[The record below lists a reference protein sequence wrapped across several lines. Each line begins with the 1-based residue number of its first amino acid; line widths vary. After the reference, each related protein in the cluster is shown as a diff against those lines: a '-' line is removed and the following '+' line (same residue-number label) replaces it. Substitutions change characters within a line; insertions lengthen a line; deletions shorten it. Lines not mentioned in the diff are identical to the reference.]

1 MELALNLNLDGLIL
15 DVLKDDKIVFEK
27 GLPFV
32 QIVDIYSRGKFLNFL
47 REIKSAI
54 FLNDWEINLL
64 ISDELVGVKL
74 SGVCFEDRVV
84 LIGTSTKSAEA
95 EYIDEFSEMNNQQ
108 NAFLREQIKA
118 LHKIQSTQKNDW
130 IEENQ
135 ILKKEVSFLK
145 KELVD
150 RNHTNEQLSNEI
162 KNSKVQLSKLKEGYW
177 DVSDEIR
184 SSLQLLQRD
193 YEICEQQNED
203 QIFEIKDILDRY
215 DQVFE
220 EEI

>member
-1 MELALNLNLDGLIL
+1 MELALNLNQDGLIL
-15 DVLKDDKIVFEK
+15 DVLKDDQILCKK

-32 QIVDIYSRGKFLNFL
+32 QLVDIYSRGKFLNFL
-47 REIKSAI
+47 REIKTAI
-54 FLNDWEINLL
+54 FLNDWEVNLL
-64 ISDELVGVKL
+64 IEDELIGLKL
-74 SGVCFEDRVV
+74 SGVSFDNKVI
-84 LIGTSTKSAEA
+84 LTGTSSKSTEA

-118 LHKIQSTQKNDW
+118 LHKMQSTQKNEW

-135 ILKKEVSFLK
+135 TLKKEVSFLK
-145 KELVD
+145 KELVE
-150 RNHTNEQLSNEI
+150 RNQTNELLSNEI
-162 KNSKVQLSKLKEGYW
+162 KNSKIQISKLKDDYW

-184 SSLQLLQRD
+184 SSLQLIQRD
-193 YEICEQQNED
+193 YEICDQKNED

-220 EEI
+220 EEM